1 MTDQHGELLQKLADL
16 RAMVDQATLGPWRSV
31 ESRDFW
37 TLHGEARSFVG
48 KGKRVI
54 APSMQ
59 IAKAPKTGM
68 AFAEYWPNP
77 ADSALIVE
85 AVNQL
90 PFWLDWAED
99 VLRRHHPAPCTCRDD
114 HFLCADNRMYE
125 WSGCPEVKA
134 VTRAL
139 NLRHSAS
146 S

>member
-1 MTDQHGELLQKLADL
+1 MTDRHGELLQKLADL
-16 RAMVDQATLGPWRSV
+16 RKMVDEATLGPWRAV

-48 KGKRVI
+48 KSKRVI

-85 AVNQL
+85 AINRM
-90 PFWLDWAED
+90 PFWLSWAED
-99 VLRRHHPAPCTCRDD
+99 VLTRHFPVPCACGKV
-114 HFLCADNRMYE
+114 HSLLCSAHRMYLWDE
-125 WSGCPEVKA
+125 CPETQA
-134 VTRAL
+134 VARAIDMI
-139 NLRHSAS
+139 HGAS
-146 S
+146 